1 MYRARPELP
10 AFYTISLVD
19 CLLPFK
25 FKVRIFQVGPKN
37 IPIFYDIAKG
47 H

>member
-25 FKVRIFQVGPKN
+25 VRKFQVDQKN

>member
-25 FKVRIFQVGPKN
+25 VQIFQVGLKN
-37 IPIFYDIAKG
+37 IPIFYEIAKG
-47 H
+47 R